1 MRDRSS
7 LRGLVFL
14 VLGLLFVA
22 APATAGAAV
31 ESCVY
36 NPSTKAVT
44 ATITT
49 GGSATVKVNASGQL
63 LFGQVPVGCGAAT
76 STNTDSVSVAGI
88 TGSNEALTLDMS
100 EAFFGPG
107 FTSEFNIPEIEM
119 ATALGDLTDTLVI
132 IGSNANDLIAAGQN
146 GVAIDSDGDLDI
158 TLSPGQHVIEVH
170 GLGGDDLLNMRG
182 QGGAGLAYL
191 GPVRVY
197 GEAGNDELIA
207 SHQSDF
213 VYGGDGNDI
222 IFLHQLNDYAD
233 GGPGNDSITGGEGND
248 DIVGGPGA
256 DTFNAGA
263 GNDTLHADDGEAD
276 TQLHGGADIDT
287 AYYDAGID
295 PATIAVENKFAD
307 PGPPP
312 PPPPPGGAC
321 AYNSTTKAVSASMAA
336 GSAATLVVVGG
347 EIYFGGAAP
356 AACGGATTANTDTIT
371 ITGAAGS
378 VETLAI
384 DQTGGRLAPGG
395 TAESTGISEI
405 ELAVNLG
412 DAADVTVV
420 RGNTAA
426 DTLAVG
432 TKGVSF
438 NNDAD
443 VDITF
448 TPLPSSIELVGG
460 GGGDVLSGR
469 GGFGAGQVFAGR
481 VTLRAGDGGD
491 SLSGGDLDDVLVG
504 GAGTDTI
511 TGGLGNDQL
520 DGQGGA
526 DTLSGNDGND
536 TIVGGAGADSLIGAG
551 GNDTLDARDGAA
563 DTQISGAAGIDT
575 AYTDAGLDPSPVG
588 VENHLPA

>member
-1 MRDRSS
+1 
-7 LRGLVFL
+7 
-14 VLGLLFVA
+14 
-22 APATAGAAV
+22 
-31 ESCVY
+31 
-36 NPSTKAVT
+36 
-44 ATITT
+44 
-49 GGSATVKVNASGQL
+49 
-63 LFGQVPVGCGAAT
+63 
-76 STNTDSVSVAGI
+76 
-88 TGSNEALTLDMS
+88 
-100 EAFFGPG
+100 
-107 FTSEFNIPEIEM
+107 
-119 ATALGDLTDTLVI
+119 
-132 IGSNANDLIAAGQN
+132 LIAAGQN
-146 GVAIDSDGDLDI
+146 GMALDSDGDLDV
-158 TLSPGQHVIEVH
+158 TLSPGQHKIEVH

-191 GPVRVY
+191 GPVVVY

-248 DIVGGPGA
+248 DLVGGPGA
-256 DTFNAGA
+256 DTLNAGA

-276 TQLHGGADIDT
+276 TQLHGGADVDT
-287 AYYDAGID
+287 AYYDAVLD

-321 AYNSTTKAVSASMAA
+321 TYNSTTKAVSASMAA

-347 EIYFGGAAP
+347 DIYFGGAP

-384 DQTGGRLAPGG
+384 DQIGGRLAPGG

-448 TPLPSSIELVGG
+448 TPLPSSIELAGG

-469 GGFGAGQVFAGR
+469 GGFGSGQVFLGR

-526 DTLSGNDGND
+526 DTLSGNDGDD

-575 AYTDAGLDPSPVG
+575 ARTDAGLDPSPVG
-588 VENHLPA
+588 VENHLPE

>member
-7 LRGLVFL
+7 LRGLAFL
-14 VLGLLFVA
+14 VLGLLFVVV
-22 APATAGAAV
+22 PATAGAAV

-49 GGSATVKVNASGQL
+49 GGSATLKVNASGQL
-63 LFGQVPVGCGAAT
+63 LFGQVPAGCGGAT
-76 STNTDSVSVAGI
+76 STNTDSVSVAGSS
-88 TGSNEALTLDMS
+88 GSNEVLTLDMS

-107 FTSEFNIPEIEM
+107 FTSEFNLPEIEL

-132 IGSNANDLIAAGQN
+132 IGSPANDLIAAGQN
-146 GVAIDSDGDLDI
+146 GVALNSDGDLDV
-158 TLSPGQHVIEVH
+158 TLSPGQHKIEVH
-170 GLGGDDLLNMRG
+170 GLGGDDFLNMRG

-191 GPVRVY
+191 GPVVVY
-197 GEAGNDELIA
+197 GEAGNDELVA
-207 SHQSDF
+207 SHSADF
-213 VYGGDGNDI
+213 VYGGDGNDT
-222 IFLHQLNDYAD
+222 IFSHQQNDFVD

-248 DIVGGPGA
+248 NLVGGPGA

-263 GNDTLHADDGEAD
+263 GDDTIHADDGEAD
-276 TQLHGGADIDT
+276 TQLHGGANTDT
-287 AYYDAGID
+287 AYYDANLD
-295 PATIAVENKFAD
+295 PATIAVEHKFAD

-312 PPPPPGGAC
+312 PPPPPGSAC
-321 AYNSTTKAVSASMAA
+321 SYNSTTKTITASVPA
-336 GSAATLVVVGG
+336 GTGATLSVVGG
-347 EIYFGGAAP
+347 AIHFGASP
-356 AACGGATTANTDTIT
+356 TACGTATTANTDTIN
-371 ITGAAGS
+371 IGGAAGS
-378 VETLAI
+378 VETLTI
-384 DQTGGRLAPGG
+384 DQTGGGLAPGG
-395 TAESTGISEI
+395 TAESTGTSEI

-412 DAADVTVV
+412 EASDVVV
-420 RGNTAA
+420 VKGRTLA
-426 DTLAVG
+426 DTLVVG

-448 TPLPSSIELVGG
+448 TQLPTSIELVGG

-469 GGFGAGQVFAGR
+469 GGFGAGQVFPGR

-526 DTLSGNDGND
+526 DSLSGNDGND

-563 DTQISGAAGIDT
+563 DTQISGAAGVDT
-575 AYTDAGLDPSPVG
+575 AFTDAGLDPSPVG
-588 VENHLPA
+588 VENHLPS

>member
-1 MRDRSS
+1 VRERLS

-22 APATAGAAV
+22 APVTAGAAV
-31 ESCVY
+31 ESCAY
-36 NPSTKAVT
+36 NPTTKAVT

-49 GGSATVKVNASGQL
+49 GGSATLKVNAAGQL
-63 LFGQVPVGCGAAT
+63 LFGQVPASCGGAT
-76 STNTDSVSVAGI
+76 STNTDSVSVSGSS
-88 TGSNEALTLDMS
+88 GSNETLTLDMS

-107 FTSEFNIPEIEM
+107 FSSEFNIPEIEL

-132 IGSNANDLIAAGQN
+132 IGSNADDLIAAGQN

-170 GLGGDDLLNMRG
+170 GLGGDDYLNMRG

-191 GPVRVY
+191 GPVKVY
-197 GEAGNDELIA
+197 GEQGNDELIA
-207 SHQSDF
+207 SHKSDF
-213 VYGGDGNDI
+213 VYGGEGNDT
-222 IFLHQLNDYAD
+222 IFLHQLNDYAE

-248 DIVGGPGA
+248 QMVGGPGA

-263 GNDTLHADDGEAD
+263 GDDTIFADDGEAD
-276 TQLHGGADIDT
+276 TQLHGGANTDT
-287 AYYDAGID
+287 AYYDASLD

-321 AYNSTTKAVSASMAA
+321 SYNSTTKTVTASIPA
-336 GSAATLVVVGG
+336 GTGATLAVVGG
-347 EIYFGGAAP
+347 AIHFGASP
-356 AACGGATTANTDTIT
+356 TACGTATNANTDTIN

-378 VETLAI
+378 VESLTI
-384 DQTGGRLAPGG
+384 DQTGGGLAPGG
-395 TAESTGISEI
+395 TAETTGTSEI
-405 ELAVNLG
+405 ELALNLG
-412 DAADVTVV
+412 DASDVVV
-420 RGNTAA
+420 VKGRTAA

-432 TKGVSF
+432 TKGVSL

-443 VDITF
+443 VDVTF
-448 TPLPSSIELVGG
+448 TTLPSSIELVGG
-460 GGGDVLSGR
+460 GGGDVLSAR
-469 GGFGAGQVFAGR
+469 GGFGAGQVFPGR

-504 GAGTDTI
+504 GIGADTI

-520 DGQGGA
+520 DGQGGN
-526 DTLSGNDGND
+526 DSLSGNDGND

-563 DTQISGAAGIDT
+563 DTQISGAAGADT
-575 AYTDAGLDPSPVG
+575 ARFDAGVDPAPVG
-588 VENHLPA
+588 VETQFPE

>member
-1 MRDRSS
+1 VRDRSS

-14 VLGLLFVA
+14 VFGLLFAA
-22 APATAGAAV
+22 APVTAGAAV
-31 ESCVY
+31 ESCSY

-49 GGSATVKVNASGQL
+49 GGTATLKVNASGQL
-63 LFGQVPVGCGAAT
+63 LFGQVPVQCADAT
-76 STNTDSVSVAGI
+76 STNTDSVSVAGSS
-88 TGSNEALTLDMS
+88 GSNETLTLDMS

-107 FTSEFNIPEIEM
+107 FSSEFNIPEIEL
-119 ATALGDLTDTLVI
+119 ATALGDLTDTLVV
-132 IGSNANDLIAAGQN
+132 IGSSANDLIAAGQN
-146 GVAIDSDGDLDI
+146 GMALDSDGDLDV
-158 TLSPGQHVIEVH
+158 TLSPGQHKIEVH

-191 GPVRVY
+191 GPVVVY
-197 GEAGNDELIA
+197 GEVGNDELIA

-248 DIVGGPGA
+248 DLVGGPGA

-276 TQLHGGADIDT
+276 TQLHGGADVDT
-287 AYYDAGID
+287 AYYDAALD

-321 AYNSTTKAVSASMAA
+321 TYNSTTKVVSASMAA

-347 EIYFGGAAP
+347 DIYFGADP

-384 DQTGGRLAPGG
+384 DQIGGRLAPGG

-448 TPLPSSIELVGG
+448 TPLPSSIELAGG

-469 GGFGAGQVFAGR
+469 GGFGAGQVFLGR

-536 TIVGGAGADSLIGAG
+536 TIVGGAGADSLIGAD

-575 AYTDAGLDPSPVG
+575 ARTDAGLDPSPVG
-588 VENHLPA
+588 VETHLPE

>member
-1 MRDRSS
+1 MRDRLS

-49 GGSATVKVNASGQL
+49 GGSATLKVNAAGQL
-63 LFGQVPVGCGAAT
+63 LFGQVPAPCGAAT
-76 STNTDSVSVAGI
+76 STNTDSVSVAGSS
-88 TGSNEALTLDMS
+88 GSNEVLTLDMS

-119 ATALGDLTDTLVI
+119 ATALGDLTDKLVI

-207 SHQSDF
+207 SHSADF
-213 VYGGDGNDI
+213 VYGGEGNDI
-222 IFLHQLNDYAD
+222 IFLHQQNDFAD

-276 TQLHGGADIDT
+276 TQLHGGADVDT

-321 AYNSTTKAVSASMAA
+321 SYNSTTKTVTASIPA
-336 GSAATLVVVGG
+336 GSAATLAVVGG
-347 EIYFGGAAP
+347 AIHFGASP
-356 AACGGATTANTDTIT
+356 TACSTATTANTDTIN
-371 ITGAAGS
+371 IAGAAGS
-378 VETLAI
+378 VETLTI
-384 DQTGGRLAPGG
+384 DQTGGGLAPGG
-395 TAESTGISEI
+395 TAETTGTSEI

-412 DAADVTVV
+412 DASDVVV
-420 RGNTAA
+420 VKGRTLA

-432 TKGVSF
+432 TKGVSL

-443 VDITF
+443 VDVTF

-469 GGFGAGQVFAGR
+469 GGFGAGQVFPGR

-504 GAGTDTI
+504 GAGADTI

-526 DTLSGNDGND
+526 DSLSGNDGND
-536 TIVGGAGADSLIGAG
+536 TIVGGTGADSLIGAG

-575 AYTDAGLDPSPVG
+575 AFTDAGLDPSPVG